1 MTLEQMAYKM
11 QPAGHEARNSK
22 RKYSKSSSKLAR
34 AFEKWLHLYKAGFPS
49 QAGLASSLLKKIE
62 PDIQEAHALIMQ
74 YQDHPNIHEA
84 GRFLSEIYNRS
95 KNQVIIYDLDTD
107 IPVNCVGLRLDE
119 RKILINTGRAGEYF
133 GFQAGTIINYG
144 ETGTAPAAHAKK
156 FVNYGKTRLYAAA
169 HNVIVANLGTIIK
182 SVVDSKFG
190 NGAGC
195 ILDFSSK
202 VCTYG
207 KAAPGGIF
215 ISVKDDLEY
224 DDNAHSDYEE
234 SGGESIVVAT
244 ANCGFTVPPFARA
257 KVFLWPVEN
266 KAPQLMPYLRSLRES
281 FEKGRNDY
289 SAALAAL
296 ETLGPNPMAKV
307 KSDIEGILGGGDG
320 KA

>member
-1 MTLEQMAYKM
+1 MSLEHMAYKM
-11 QPAGHEARNSK
+11 QPAGHEEPAPR
-22 RKYSKSSSKLAR
+22 RKYDRPDRKLAR
-34 AFEKWLHLYKAGFPS
+34 VFEKWLHLYQAGLPS
-49 QAGLASSLLKKIE
+49 HAGLASSLIKKIE
-62 PDIQEAHALIMQ
+62 PNIQEAHALMMQ

-84 GRFLSEIYNRS
+84 GRFLTEIYSKS
-95 KNQVIIYDLDTD
+95 KNQVIIYDLDTH
-107 IPVNCVGLRLDE
+107 IPLNCVGLRLHE

-144 ETGTAPAAHAKK
+144 ETGSSPAAHAKK

-169 HNVIVANLGTIIK
+169 HNVIAANLGTIIK
-182 SVVDSKFG
+182 SVVDGKFG

-207 KAAPGGIF
+207 KAAQRGIF

-244 ANCGFTVPPFARA
+244 ANCGFKVPPSARA

-266 KAPQLMPYLRSLRES
+266 KAPQLMPYLRSLRDA

-289 SAALAAL
+289 KAALAAL
-296 ETLGPNPMAKV
+296 ETLGPNPLAKV
-307 KSDIEGILGGGDG
+307 KSDIEGILGGCDV